1 MKKTVVLLFSVLFFA
16 QMQSCKQETKPA
28 APTSADQAAP
38 AAAPVVPY
46 EPLPG
51 TEGADLYTLTQGKVK
66 WIASKATGA
75 KHHGTVNVKEAS
87 FHVKAG
93 RVIAVNAVLD
103 MTTIAVED
111 LTDPGEKQDF
121 IDHMK
126 SADFFNVAKYPTAT
140 FSITDNLTN
149 VNLPEYPNVFVGPL
163 TLCGVTKEAKIPA
176 KAEIAGGTLKV
187 TTPGFAV
194 NRTEYGIKF
203 GSGIIG
209 TAKDRMIDDFILLN
223 LELEA
228 KKK

>member
-1 MKKTVVLLFSVLFFA
+1 MKKTAVVLLLALLFTH
-16 QMQSCKQETKPA
+16 MQSCKQESRPA
-28 APTSADQAAP
+28 ATASTGEGSDSKMPT
-38 AAAPVVPY
+38 VTY

-66 WIASKATGA
+66 WIGQKATGS
-75 KHHGTVNVKEAS
+75 KHNGTVDIKEAT
-87 FHVKAG
+87 FHVKDG

-103 MTTIAVED
+103 MTTIDVED
-111 LTDPGEKQDF
+111 LTDPGEKKDF

-163 TLCGVTKEAKIPA
+163 TICGTTKEAKIPA
-176 KAEIAGGTLKV
+176 KAQISGGTLKV
-187 TTPGFAV
+187 TTPGFAI